1 MPITVPPSNQRRKGI
16 KNSAPTEYASD
27 SINSEDALGER
38 AGAASTRPSGSKGP
52 ARPGVGNGTFTR
64 ARFGRTSDSF
74 VNDALV
80 NDRFVI
86 FVYDAI
92 SSSEIAA

>member
-1 MPITVPPSNQRRKGI
+1 MYPG
-16 KNSAPTEYASD
+16 AS
-27 SINSEDALGER
+27 LGER

-52 ARPGVGNGTFTR
+52 ARPGVGNGTLSCFTR

-80 NDRFVI
+80 NDKFVI